1 MAALT
6 LDELTVDPH
15 PHLHRLRREQP
26 VAWIDSLA
34 GWLVTSHQLCVE
46 VMLDPE
52 TFTVDDPRF
61 STQRVIGP
69 SMLSLDGLEHRRHRD
84 PFAGPFRPAK
94 IKQLR
99 EEIGGEAR
107 RLVSRVAADG
117 RGDLRSTVAAPLAV
131 TVMAG
136 MLDMT
141 DVPVSDVLAWYDEI
155 VDAVHTVTAGGEVPG
170 SALSAFEELK
180 QAVAGNLSSSELL
193 AMVDDSGTLTVDE
206 IVSNVAVLLFGGIVT
221 SESSTA
227 IAYRYL
233 LDDPDLHRAIRRD
246 RSLVA
251 PFVDE
256 TLRLEPSASAV
267 DRYATR
273 DTVLGGVRVTE
284 GDLVRVSLSAANR
297 DPAVFP
303 DPDDLA
309 VGRSNL
315 GRSVTFAR
323 GPHACLGVHLARLE
337 TVAAVEALLG
347 HHEQPV
353 AGWLDPITG
362 LVFRVPETVDA
373 AWRRRGDAV
382 N

>member
-1 MAALT
+1 M
-6 LDELTVDPH
+6 
-15 PHLHRLRREQP
+15 
-26 VAWIDSLA
+26 AWIDSLA